1 MSRVVDL
8 WHRKD
13 RTKTARYGKGRRW
26 QAVYTDGAGRERKTS
41 HDTKD
46 SAQAWLV
53 AQSHRPARARVTFD
67 DYAQAHRDAQVHQAP
82 TTRETLGNVIKRS
95 SPHIGGLIM
104 EDITRADIQ
113 AMVLDWAETLAPS
126 TMQTYLR
133 HLSSIFNT
141 ALDDEVIRRS
151 PTSRVRLPRAREPGD
166 AEFLTTETVERVRD
180 FFGDT
185 IWADA
190 VTVAAGTGLRPS
202 EWAGVTVDRVDVK
215 ARTIRVD
222 RQLEATRGARVHRPL
237 KTVASRRTVD
247 YGGRVVDVM
256 DRLVGCANH
265 QGLIFHDDGRML
277 IESARL
283 SAWHRMRS
291 VVPEAGPGWHQL
303 RHFHASFLLSHG
315 ASVVAVARR
324 LGHKDATET
333 LRTYAHVMPS
343 DGVALASIMAD
354 GGF

>member
-1 MSRVVDL
+1 MD
-8 WHRKD
+8 
-13 RTKTARYGKGRRW
+13 
-26 QAVYTDGAGRERKTS
+26 
-41 HDTKD
+41 
-46 SAQAWLV
+46 
-53 AQSHRPARARVTFD
+53 
-67 DYAQAHRDAQVHQAP
+67 
-82 TTRETLGNVIKRS
+82 
-95 SPHIGGLIM
+95 
-104 EDITRADIQ
+104 DITRADIQ

-151 PTSRVRLPRAREPGD
+151 PTSRVRLPRARERGD

-222 RQLEATRGARVHRPL
+222 RQLEASRGARVHRPL

-256 DRLVGCANH
+256 ERLVGCANH

-303 RHFHASFLLSHG
+303 RHFHASFLLSRG